1 MKTEIN
7 SGRPCSGKKSSM
19 KPRHK
24 WYDDECVFMK
34 KILRRLALKYGKD
47 PKNEKVREN
56 FHAKKKEYRQLL
68 KSKKLVFNQ
77 KINEDIMSDKQI
89 SWNAV
94 KNLRSL
100 NDNPPILDVFDIEQ
114 FYQFFKDLYGN
125 RMDNLDLANKDYK
138 QNEDLKNNLNKILDD
153 EILMDELQNAIKSLK
168 NGKAAGLDQIANEY
182 LKHSTADMQNA
193 ILNLFNGCLEHGIY
207 PWNTTIMNPLH
218 KMGDVHN
225 PDNYRAIAIGSNLG
239 KLFSAILLQRLL
251 NYRREH
257 CPDTKNQLGFQK
269 GAQTSDQIFTLNTCV
284 EKYVKHMRKRL
295 YTCFVDFKKAFDTIC
310 RDLLLHK
317 LQSLG
322 IKGRFFKCLEYM
334 YTNSKARLK
343 IMNKMSEVFDI
354 LQGTEQ
360 GHPMSPELF
369 KIYIHELSTKINELK
384 CINTP
389 MLNSISVSHLLWA
402 DDLVLIALDGKSLQ
416 YMINELES
424 YCSEWG
430 LEVNL
435 KKTAVMIFNVTGRQ
449 LKECYS
455 FYYNGEPI
463 ASTKLYCYLGICYSL
478 SGSMKPA
485 QIQLKQK
492 ALRAYFS
499 LKKQVCIGSITKEA
513 VFKLFDALIK
523 PIVSYSFQTWGPS
536 SELIK
541 ILASTDPY
549 NIKNEQFRK
558 IYTDPLEKLHL
569 SFLKWSLAVTKQ
581 TSNTAIWGDS
591 GRMPLGVILIK
602 QLTNYYNK
610 LNIELK
616 LRKDEPQEL
625 PLACHALAEQKLL
638 NLQWYTTLH
647 SLMEKLDPS
656 ICGNTESLFP
666 NATLCQIRAKEK
678 FEIMWNEM
686 KSINKKLGF
695 YNMVKDSISLEPYL
709 NHCKHFDSKIV
720 AKLRMSDLKIN
731 RECGRYGSKRNTIH
745 SKCCEF
751 CTDISSVELL
761 SELPHFEDP
770 ILEDE
775 LHIIKTCPKY
785 EFVRHNLSDNIKS
798 MIFSD
803 IKTLF
808 EAEYISEF
816 AAYVRKI
823 YYCRFPKEHEQ
834 KSKNKT

>member
-1 MKTEIN
+1 
-7 SGRPCSGKKSSM
+7 
-19 KPRHK
+19 
-24 WYDDECVFMK
+24 
-34 KILRRLALKYGKD
+34 
-47 PKNEKVREN
+47 
-56 FHAKKKEYRQLL
+56 
-68 KSKKLVFNQ
+68 
-77 KINEDIMSDKQI
+77 
-89 SWNAV
+89 
-94 KNLRSL
+94 
-100 NDNPPILDVFDIEQ
+100 
-114 FYQFFKDLYGN
+114 
-125 RMDNLDLANKDYK
+125 
-138 QNEDLKNNLNKILDD
+138 
-153 EILMDELQNAIKSLK
+153 
-168 NGKAAGLDQIANEY
+168 
-182 LKHSTADMQNA
+182 
-193 ILNLFNGCLEHGIY
+193 
-207 PWNTTIMNPLH
+207 
-218 KMGDVHN
+218 
-225 PDNYRAIAIGSNLG
+225 
-239 KLFSAILLQRLL
+239 
-251 NYRREH
+251 
-257 CPDTKNQLGFQK
+257 
-269 GAQTSDQIFTLNTCV
+269 
-284 EKYVKHMRKRL
+284 MRKRL

-541 ILASTDPY
+541 ILASTDP
-549 NIKNEQFRK
+549 
-558 IYTDPLEKLHL
+558 
-569 SFLKWSLAVTKQ
+569 
-581 TSNTAIWGDS
+581 
-591 GRMPLGVILIK
+591 
-602 QLTNYYNK
+602 
-610 LNIELK
+610 
-616 LRKDEPQEL
+616 
-625 PLACHALAEQKLL
+625 
-638 NLQWYTTLH
+638 
-647 SLMEKLDPS
+647 
-656 ICGNTESLFP
+656 
-666 NATLCQIRAKEK
+666 
-678 FEIMWNEM
+678 
-686 KSINKKLGF
+686 
-695 YNMVKDSISLEPYL
+695 
-709 NHCKHFDSKIV
+709 
-720 AKLRMSDLKIN
+720 
-731 RECGRYGSKRNTIH
+731 
-745 SKCCEF
+745 
-751 CTDISSVELL
+751 
-761 SELPHFEDP
+761 
-770 ILEDE
+770 
-775 LHIIKTCPKY
+775 
-785 EFVRHNLSDNIKS
+785 
-798 MIFSD
+798 
-803 IKTLF
+803 
-808 EAEYISEF
+808 
-816 AAYVRKI
+816 
-823 YYCRFPKEHEQ
+823 
-834 KSKNKT
+834 